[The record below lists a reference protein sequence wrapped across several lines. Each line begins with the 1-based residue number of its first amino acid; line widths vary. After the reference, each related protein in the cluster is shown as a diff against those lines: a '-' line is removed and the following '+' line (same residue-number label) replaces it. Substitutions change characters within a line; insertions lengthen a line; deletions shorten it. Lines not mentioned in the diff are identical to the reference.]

1 MGFKTVW
8 VHTSRKGS
16 LSLKVKVLLAQLCS
30 TLCDPRDCSPPG
42 SSVHGILQARIPEWV
57 VIPFSRRSSLPG
69 IKHRSPTVQEIL
81 CHLIRVEVPWTCRQ
95 ISRCYPTYNTKR
107 KRDSVKMSF
116 SIQDLWDK
124 MNDICNWGTRGKNI
138 ENWRLYNNFP
148 KFLKDIN
155 SQNQESS
162 AIHKQDKY
170 KGNHTYMV
178 HSFWSEIFKVLKKR
192 KISTQNLF
200 KSSLNLLQYCFC
212 FMFYFF
218 WPGGMWDPSSLTT
231 VQTWTPYIGRQS
243 LNFLLPGKSY
253 LRIFY
258 ITKLLFKKECKIK
271 TFWNG

>member
-1 MGFKTVW
+1 MEMNANNNHVNLEVNPSPGEPQMRPQLWPSREPRWIITELLVHWEVITVCCFKSVSLYNCCYTAGESEYRQGYSHFNNIYTG
-8 VHTSRKGS
+8 VHCFILVGS
-16 LSLKVKVLLAQLCS
+16 LSGNQYFY
-30 TLCDPRDCSPPG
+30 
-42 SSVHGILQARIPEWV
+42 SV
-57 VIPFSRRSSLPG
+57 F
-69 IKHRSPTVQEIL
+69 TTQE
-81 CHLIRVEVPWTCRQ
+81 
-95 ISRCYPTYNTKR
+95 
-107 KRDSVKMSF
+107 
-116 SIQDLWDK
+116 
-124 MNDICNWGTRGKNI
+124 
-138 ENWRLYNNFP
+138 NNFP